1 MAHTDNTFRVSPEL
15 MSAKSKRYIESI
27 QKSKAASQFSNCDV
41 KKAASQFNN
50 CDFEESV
57 LRKAKFLLFD
67 KNCKRIYNFRD
78 AEWLIFA
85 KYLRNITREDE
96 KIIVLQEYGR
106 VTKFLDNRGISV
118 PKLYN
123 PEQIGEGTVWTR
135 ANNSPWLFFCDFGV
149 VNFLREL
156 YNSNTD
162 YKLM

>member
-1 MAHTDNTFRVSPEL
+1 MAHTDNIFRVSPEL

-67 KNCKRIYNFRD
+67 KNYKRIYNFRD
-78 AEWLIFA
+78 AKWLIFA

-106 VTKFLDNRGISV
+106 VAKLLDNRGISV
-118 PKLYN
+118 PKLYD
-123 PEQIGEGTVWTR
+123 PEQIGEGTAWTKSSNNVW
-135 ANNSPWLFFCDFGV
+135 LCFCSFKA
-149 VNFLREL
+149 VNVLREL

-162 YKLM
+162 YELM